1 MKLSIRWGI
10 AWLLFFAGV
19 INYLDRT
26 ALSIVAPLIEKDLSL
41 TSTEMGIV
49 FSSFFF
55 GYALFCAIG
64 GYAADRFGP
73 TNTMKYTMGLWSI
86 FCGLTSMASGFLSL
100 LGLRVLFGM
109 SEGPL
114 GSTFNKTV
122 NNWFPQKETSSAV
135 GFANAGTPLG
145 GALAG
150 PIVGLLA
157 VQFGWRISFIIIML
171 FGFVWLLF
179 WRKRVCDAPENHS
192 RITAEE
198 LAMLKADQQ
207 NREAQSE
214 AAGKKTT
221 GYYLRQPT
229 VWATAVAFFTYNYLL
244 VFFLSWFPL
253 YLTKVHGLNLHD
265 MSIANAIPWICGA
278 IGMPLGGYICDR
290 IFVKTGNALNARKI
304 VLSICLLIAAGCIS
318 SVVLIQSMVP
328 AVILMSITV
337 FFLYGTGAIY
347 WSIIQDTVQKRS
359 VGSVSGVMHLIGN
372 TAGVIGPTITGII
385 IDKTGSFYTTFFI
398 AGGIALTGTLIVL
411 VFIRPLTSHAHTRVT
426 AGQ

>member
-1 MKLSIRWGI
+1 MKLSIRWGV

-41 TSTEMGIV
+41 TSTEMGII

-55 GYALFCAIG
+55 GYALFCAVG

-73 TNTMKYTMGLWSI
+73 TKTMKYAMGLWSF
-86 FCGLTSMASGFLSL
+86 FCGLTAAASGFLSL

-145 GALAG
+145 GAIAG
-150 PIVGLLA
+150 PVVGLLA
-157 VQFGWRISFIIIML
+157 VQFGWRVSFLIIML
-171 FGFVWLLF
+171 FGFIWLLF
-179 WRKRVCDAPENHS
+179 WRKRVCDFPQNHPD
-192 RITAEE
+192 ITAAE
-198 LAMLKADQQ
+198 LKLLEDDQK
-207 NREAQSE
+207 NRELTSTVQ
-214 AAGKKTT
+214 GKKTV

-253 YLTKVHGLNLHD
+253 YLTKTHGLNIHD

-278 IGMPLGGYICDR
+278 LGMPLGGYLCDR
-290 IFVKTGNALNARKI
+290 LFIKTGNALKARKT
-304 VLSICLLIAAGCIS
+304 VLSFCLLISACCIS
-318 SVVLIQSMVP
+318 SVVLIDTMVP
-328 AVILMSITV
+328 AVILMSVTV

-347 WSIIQDTVQKRS
+347 WSIIQDTVQKHS
-359 VGSVSGVMHLIGN
+359 VGSISGVMHLIGN
-372 TAGVIGPTITGII
+372 AAGVIGPTVTGII
-385 IDKTGSFYTTFFI
+385 IDKTGSFSATFFI
-398 AGGIALTGTLIVL
+398 AGGIAIAGTLIVL
-411 VFIRPLTSHAHTRVT
+411 FFIRPLSSATSQSA
-426 AGQ
+426 AC